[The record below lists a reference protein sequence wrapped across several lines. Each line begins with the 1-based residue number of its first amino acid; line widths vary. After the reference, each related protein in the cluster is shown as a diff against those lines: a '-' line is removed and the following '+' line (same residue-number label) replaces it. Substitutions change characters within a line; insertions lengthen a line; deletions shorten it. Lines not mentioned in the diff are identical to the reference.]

1 MCGRFILT
9 ATPEEL
15 AALFG
20 YLDGEW
26 FPPRYNIAPSQ
37 PIAVIRLAGGARRF
51 ALVRWGL
58 VPAWVE
64 DPGRFSLL
72 INARAEGLSERPAFK
87 AAFQYRRCLVPA
99 TGFYEW
105 RRGGGRQ
112 KQPYLV
118 RRRDRRPMAFAGLW
132 ESWMGRDGSE
142 IDSACI
148 VTTEAN
154 RTVAPIHDRM
164 PVILDP
170 AGCERWLDSAA
181 HPAATVGDLLRPAPD
196 DVLEAVPVDPR
207 VNRVDNDGPDLV
219 EPAMPLLL

>member
-20 YLDGEW
+20 YLDGDW

-37 PIAVIRLAGGARRF
+37 PIAVIRLARGARRF

-64 DPGRFSLL
+64 DPGKFSLL
-72 INARAEGLSERPAFK
+72 INARAEGLAARPAFK

-112 KQPYLV
+112 RQPYLV
-118 RRRDRRPMAFAGLW
+118 RRRDRRPMALAGLW
-132 ESWMGRDGSE
+132 ETWMGRDGSE

-154 RTVAPIHDRM
+154 RVVAAIHDRM

-170 AGCERWLDSAA
+170 GDCDRWLDSAA
-181 HPAATVGDLLRPAPD
+181 HPAGSVRDLFRPAPD
-196 DVLEAVPVDPR
+196 GLLDAVPVDPR
-207 VNRVDNDGPDLV
+207 VNKAENDDPALL
-219 EPAMPLLL
+219 EPIIPPLL

>member
-20 YLDGEW
+20 YLDGDW
-26 FPPRYNIAPSQ
+26 FPPRYNIAPTQ
-37 PIAVIRLAGGARRF
+37 PIAVIRLARGARRF

-72 INARAEGLSERPAFK
+72 INARAEGLAARPAFK

-105 RRGGGRQ
+105 RRGVVRQ
-112 KQPYLV
+112 RQPYLV
-118 RRRDRRPMAFAGLW
+118 RRRDRRPMALAGLW
-132 ESWMGRDGSE
+132 ETWMGRDGSE

-154 RTVAPIHDRM
+154 RVVAAIHDRM
-164 PVILDP
+164 PVILDLDDWD
-170 AGCERWLDSAA
+170 RWLDSAA
-181 HPAATVGDLLRPAPD
+181 HPAGSVRDLLHPAPD
-196 DVLEAVPVDPR
+196 DLLDAVPVDPR
-207 VNRVDNDGPDLV
+207 VNKAENDNPALL
-219 EPAMPLLL
+219 EPIIPPLL

>member
-1 MCGRFILT
+1 MCGRFVLT

-20 YLDGEW
+20 YLDGDW
-26 FPPRYNIAPSQ
+26 FPPRYNIAPTQ
-37 PIAVIRLAGGARRF
+37 PIAAIRLGRGARRF

-64 DPGRFSLL
+64 DPRTFSLL
-72 INARAEGLSERPAFK
+72 INARAEGLATRPAFK

-105 RRGGGRQ
+105 RRGAGRQ
-112 KQPYLV
+112 RQPYLV
-118 RRRDRRPMAFAGLW
+118 RRRDRQPMALAGLW
-132 ESWMGRDGSE
+132 ETWLGRDGSE

-148 VTTEAN
+148 VTTDAN
-154 RTVAPIHDRM
+154 QVVSSIHDRM

-170 AGCERWLDSAA
+170 DGWERWLDSTA
-181 HPAATVGDLLRPAPD
+181 HPAGSVQELLRPAPD
-196 DVLEAVPVDPR
+196 DLLEAVPVDPR
-207 VNRVDNDGPDLV
+207 GNKAENDDPALL
-219 EPAMPLLL
+219 EPLIPPLL

>member
-1 MCGRFILT
+1 MCGRFVLT

-20 YLDGEW
+20 YLDGDW
-26 FPPRYNIAPSQ
+26 FPPRYNIAPTQ
-37 PIAVIRLAGGARRF
+37 PIAAIRLGRGARRF

-64 DPGRFSLL
+64 DPRTFSLL
-72 INARAEGLSERPAFK
+72 INARAEGLATRPAFK

-105 RRGGGRQ
+105 RRGAGRQ
-112 KQPYLV
+112 RQPYLV
-118 RRRDRRPMAFAGLW
+118 RRRDRQPMALAGLW
-132 ESWMGRDGSE
+132 ETWLGRDGSE

-148 VTTEAN
+148 VTTDAN
-154 RTVAPIHDRM
+154 RVVSSIHDRM

-170 AGCERWLDSAA
+170 DGWERWLDSTA
-181 HPAATVGDLLRPAPD
+181 HPAGSVQELLRPAPD
-196 DVLEAVPVDPR
+196 DLLEAVPVDPR
-207 VNRVDNDGPDLV
+207 VNKAENDDPALL
-219 EPAMPLLL
+219 EPLIPPLL